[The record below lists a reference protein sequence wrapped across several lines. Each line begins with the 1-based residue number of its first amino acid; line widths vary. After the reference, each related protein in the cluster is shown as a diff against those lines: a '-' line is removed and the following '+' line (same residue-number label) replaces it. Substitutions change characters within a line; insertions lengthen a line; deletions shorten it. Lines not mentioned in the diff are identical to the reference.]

1 MAAEQR
7 ILKGVFMSIR
17 VLFICHGN
25 ICRSPMAEF
34 ILKDIVTKRGIADQF
49 EIASAATSTEEIWNG
64 VGNPVYPPAR
74 EELARQ
80 AFKEGYN
87 CSQAMV
93 AAFSELM
100 GMDKKTALRLASSF
114 GGGMGRMREVCGA
127 VTGMFMVVG
136 ILYGYDDAKD
146 YEGKK
151 DTYALVQELANQFK
165 AETGSIICRELLG
178 LDGKDNSPVPSKR
191 TEEYYKKRTCED
203 KVGLAAKILD
213 EYIQSHCPNGTC
225 NF

>member
-1 MAAEQR
+1 MTKGEKAES
-7 ILKGVFMSIR
+7 L
-17 VLFICHGN
+17 
-25 ICRSPMAEF
+25 
-34 ILKDIVTKRGIADQF
+34 
-49 EIASAATSTEEIWNG
+49 
-64 VGNPVYPPAR
+64 
-74 EELARQ
+74 
-80 AFKEGYN
+80 FKEGYN
-87 CSQAMV
+87 CSQSVAMAFADELNIPGDVV
-93 AAFSELM
+93 AMSVS
-100 GMDKKTALRLASSF
+100 GF

>member
-1 MAAEQR
+1 MT
-7 ILKGVFMSIR
+7 KGESAKENFMSG
-17 VLFICHGN
+17 L
-25 ICRSPMAEF
+25 
-34 ILKDIVTKRGIADQF
+34 
-49 EIASAATSTEEIWNG
+49 
-64 VGNPVYPPAR
+64 
-74 EELARQ
+74 
-80 AFKEGYN
+80 N
-87 CSQAMV
+87 CSQAV
-93 AAFSELM
+93 AAAFAEEMNMPKSLVE
-100 GMDKKTALRLASSF
+100 RLTVGF

-213 EYIQSHCPNGTC
+213 EYIQSHCPNVAC
-225 NF
+225 NY

>member
-1 MAAEQR
+1 
-7 ILKGVFMSIR
+7 
-17 VLFICHGN
+17 
-25 ICRSPMAEF
+25 
-34 ILKDIVTKRGIADQF
+34 
-49 EIASAATSTEEIWNG
+49 
-64 VGNPVYPPAR
+64 
-74 EELARQ
+74 
-80 AFKEGYN
+80 
-87 CSQAMV
+87 
-93 AAFSELM
+93 
-100 GMDKKTALRLASSF
+100 
-114 GGGMGRMREVCGA
+114 MREVCGA

-151 DTYALVQELANQFK
+151 DTYALVQKLANQFK

-203 KVGLAAKILD
+203 KVCLAAKILD